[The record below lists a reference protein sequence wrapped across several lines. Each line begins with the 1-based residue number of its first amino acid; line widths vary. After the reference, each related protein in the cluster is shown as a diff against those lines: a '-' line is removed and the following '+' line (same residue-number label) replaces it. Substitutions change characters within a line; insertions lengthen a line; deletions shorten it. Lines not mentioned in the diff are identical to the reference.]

1 VPSSPASPARALIF
15 DCDGVLAD
23 TERYGHLPAF
33 NQTFAEFGLPVR
45 WSVAEYR
52 EKVRIGGGKER
63 LASLLTPEF
72 VAAAGLPADPA
83 RQRAEVA
90 AWHRRKTEIYTGLVA
105 SGAVPPRPG
114 IARIVAEALAAG
126 WTLAVASTSAEVSVR
141 ATLERAVG
149 AENARAVTV
158 FAGDVVAHKKPAPDI
173 YRLAVDSLG
182 VPARYVV
189 VVEDSRNGLLA
200 ATGAGL
206 ACVITVNDF
215 TAGEDFSEAALVVS
229 SLGDPGGERTEVL
242 ANRSRAAPGGWIT
255 LADLASVMPGSDESG
270 GSDQPGGAVSS
281 VSPSAAGRPQLP
293 ADPTAVPQTQGAP
306 MSTASFGDVEVVVR
320 TIAQVAVDNEKDFG
334 DLDAVVGD
342 GDFGY
347 SMARGFEL
355 VLQDWDGFDRADIGT
370 FLKKVA
376 VVITSRIGG
385 TSGPIW
391 GTAFLRAGATAG
403 AVDELEPAQ
412 VVAMLRA
419 AIAGIKARGKSDV
432 GDKTLLDALVP
443 AVDTIEAQI
452 AEGHDAATT
461 LAAAAATARE
471 RAEATRPMQAMRGRA
486 SYTGERSIGTL
497 DAGAVAV
504 AVMFEALAE
513 RWPELPA
520 QS

>member
-114 IARIVAEALAAG
+114 VARIVAEALAAG

-149 AENARAVTV
+149 ADNARAVTV

-173 YRLAVDSLG
+173 YRLALDSLG
-182 VPARYVV
+182 VPARHVA

-215 TAGEDFSEAALVVS
+215 TVGEDFSEAALVVS

-255 LADLASVMPGSDESG
+255 LADLASVMPA
-270 GSDQPGGAVSS
+270 SDQPQS
-281 VSPSAAGRPQLP
+281 
-293 ADPTAVPQTQGAP
+293 QGAS

-355 VLQDWDGFDRADIGT
+355 VLADWDSFDRADIGT

-419 AIAGIKARGKSDV
+419 AITGIKARGKSDV

-471 RAEATRPMQAMRGRA
+471 RAEATRSMQAMRGRA